1 MSANPHRFHAGWSGC
16 WLLALAVAFAAGCQ
30 KAQSPVAGGR
40 EVEPETAPPSQ
51 PEPAASP
58 AGTAT
63 AVQKTAT
70 AGEPAQEGGKS
81 MKLTITSSAFAD
93 QGTMPRR
100 YTGDGDDVSPPLAW
114 SGIPEGTQ
122 SLALI
127 CDDPDA
133 PVGTW
138 VHWVIWNIP
147 AGETGLAEGIP
158 PEERELSN
166 SAVQGTNDFRKTG
179 YGGPAPPRGPV
190 HRYFFKLYALDTTL
204 DLAPGS
210 KKAALEKA
218 MQGHIRAQAQLVGRY
233 SR

>member
-1 MSANPHRFHAGWSGC
+1 
-16 WLLALAVAFAAGCQ
+16 
-30 KAQSPVAGGR
+30 
-40 EVEPETAPPSQ
+40 
-51 PEPAASP
+51 
-58 AGTAT
+58 
-63 AVQKTAT
+63 
-70 AGEPAQEGGKS
+70 

-147 AGETGLAEGIP
+147 AVETGLAEGIP
-158 PEERELSN
+158 PEER
-166 SAVQGTNDFRKTG
+166 
-179 YGGPAPPRGPV
+179 
-190 HRYFFKLYALDTTL
+190 
-204 DLAPGS
+204 
-210 KKAALEKA
+210 
-218 MQGHIRAQAQLVGRY
+218 
-233 SR
+233 